1 MPYAAPGTL
10 NAVDDEANALITTG
24 SAVFAP
30 NLWGGSVWTAEKTN
44 PQFYDQIGV
53 DIVPKG
59 TTPESDHRPIMGGLG
74 LFIPTYSHNKDW
86 AWQWI
91 KFCCS
96 KESAR
101 SGSRIRPTGAALA
114 AHRVRVDS
122 AVLPGSGQELPD
134 RAPHG
139 ADPETGELY
148 EVFGTEVANV
158 TTGAK
163 APEQALADGNA
174 AVEEIMRNAGY
185 YN

>member
-1 MPYAAPGTL
+1 MALETLLALMPYAAPGTL

-96 KESAR
+96 KEIGKEWVEISANR
-101 SGSRIRPTGAALA
+101 RGSRCSPSTSRFSRTSRLWPRVSRPRTAWS
-114 AHRVRVDS
+114 RSR
-122 AVLPGSGQELPD
+122 
-134 RAPHG
+134 
-139 ADPETGELY
+139 
-148 EVFGTEVANV
+148 
-158 TTGAK
+158 
-163 APEQALADGNA
+163 DG
-174 AVEEIMRNAGY
+174 
-185 YN
+185 